1 MVVHVIRSIIH
12 NERSP
17 GFFALVATA
26 LALIAANSSFNDLYQ
41 SIFNPSIRHLIDE
54 GPMVLFF
61 LVVSLEI
68 KHALVRGDLSRP
80 SQAALP
86 AVAAIGGMLIPAL
99 IYLAVNFDQPENYRG
114 WGIPTATDIA
124 FSLAIATLAGKSVS
138 APLKLFLASLAVI
151 DDLGAVII
159 IAFFYAGDLNC
170 VWLGLSALGIGGLV
184 VLNRMN
190 APAWAFGIGLCILWV
205 CLSNS
210 GIHVTLAGVAVGL
223 AFPAKRALKLGWILS
238 VPVNYLVVPLFIL
251 ANAGVSL
258 AGITPSILTNGLFLG
273 IFLGLFFGKQ
283 IGVMAAAWLMVAFSP
298 AKLPE
303 GSNWRT
309 FHGVAVLTGIGFT
322 MSLFIGERAFPGSS
336 DAVEIRMGVL
346 AASFLSA
353 IVGFGLLLLAGKSV
367 KKPEAQTKTKS

>member
-17 GFFALVATA
+17 GLFALAATV
-26 LALIAANSSFNDLYQ
+26 LALIAANSPFNDLYQ
-41 SIFNPSIRHLIDE
+41 TVFTPSVRHLIDE

-99 IYLAVNFDQPENYRG
+99 IYLAVNAGHPENYRG

-159 IAFFYAGDLNC
+159 IAFFYAGALSW
-170 VWLGLSALGIGGLV
+170 VWLGLSALAVGGLV

-190 APAWAFGIGLCILWV
+190 APVWAFGAGLCILWA
-205 CLSNS
+205 CLSHS

-223 AFPAKRALKLGWILS
+223 AFPAKRALGLGWILS
-238 VPVNYLVVPLFIL
+238 LPVNYLVVPLFIL

-258 AGITPSILTNGLFLG
+258 AGVTSSMLTDGLFLG

-283 IGVMAAAWLMVAFSP
+283 IGVMAASWLMVTFSP

-322 MSLFIGERAFPGSS
+322 MSLFIGERAFPGAS
-336 DAVEIRMGVL
+336 DAAEIRLGVL

-353 IVGFGLLLLAGKSV
+353 IVGLLLLLLAGKSI
-367 KKPEAQTKTKS
+367 KKPQPRAKSEE